1 MMNHCAFVVGLL
13 IVMGVC
19 VCVCVCVCDFADAE
33 PSIDYLLD
41 QEKVALWLSWL
52 MRYYPKGNTVRNK
65 CQHASSFLKHL
76 KALKGYGDDAGIRCK
91 ISQCRD
97 IIKQQAQDGKIKGI
111 KQRAELENEDELLSK
126 GTLYLSNPYFGAHL
140 SLTISVV
147 YVNVQARP

>member
-1 MMNHCAFVVGLL
+1 M
-13 IVMGVC
+13 
-19 VCVCVCVCDFADAE
+19 CDFADAE

-65 CQHASSFLKHL
+65 CQHASGFLKHL
-76 KALKGYGDDAGIRCK
+76 KTIKGYGDDSGMCLK
-91 ISQCRD
+91 ISQCHS

-126 GTLYLSNPYFGAHL
+126 GTLYLSIIL
-140 SLTISVV
+140 ELISL
-147 YVNVQARP
+147 